1 MAAPDLIWQNLSKRA
16 WLVHSFGDSDQS
28 ADQTNQSQIW
38 ANQVRDLQQHF
49 PSTLP
54 SPDTHPPLLL
64 LCDPHPPT
72 FLATFLA
79 ALLSGWNIAVANP
92 HWSAQEWHSIIQR
105 LNPDRIWGHNP
116 DMPTHDLAG
125 SNDSAPSIWKPFTS
139 EPILSAPATSKTT
152 ISEPTILIPT
162 GGSSGDIKFA
172 RHSWSSLM
180 AAVGGFC
187 SYFAPN
193 GEPINAYCVLPLHH
207 VSGLMQ
213 ILRAWV
219 SGGQVAMS
227 TFKQLEHHSP
237 LVTKPHDWYIS
248 LVPTQLE
255 RLMQSGK
262 SDWLQQFQAVLIGG
276 APPWPTLLHRAESL
290 PLWLSYGMTETAAMV
305 TVTDAQAVA
314 SKIPGGVPNR
324 IPSSG
329 RALPHA
335 TLQIKQGDRIC
346 QPNEIGQIAI
356 ASAAVAQGYDDH
368 SFSGAPS
375 TFDLKANPAEKCFYT
390 DDLGYLSA
398 DGQLYITGRASGKI
412 ISGGENIFP
421 AEVEAALRSTGQ
433 VQDVCVLGSPHPIWG
448 EAVIAA
454 YVPAHAQVTPES
466 LQRAIAPTLSRYKQP
481 KQWISLS
488 ELPRNAQGKINRQQL
503 LSQIAQSS
511 PPVQA

>member
-16 WLVHSFGDSDQS
+16 WLVHSFGDSEHD
-28 ADQTNQSQIW
+28 AAQTNQSQIW
-38 ANQVRDLQQHF
+38 ADQVRDRQQYF
-49 PSTLP
+49 PPYSS
-54 SPDTHPPLLL
+54 SPHVPTPLVL

-79 ALLSGWNIAVANP
+79 ALLSSWNIAVANP
-92 HWSAQEWHSIIQR
+92 HWGAQEWHSIIQR
-105 LNPDRIWGHNP
+105 LNPDKIWGHNP
-116 DMPTHDLAG
+116 DMPPHDLAG
-125 SNDSAPSIWKPFTS
+125 SNDSAPSVWKSVTS
-139 EPILSAPATSKTT
+139 EPILSEPAT
-152 ISEPTILIPT
+152 SEPTILIPT

-172 RHSWSSLM
+172 RHPWSSLM

-219 SGGQVAMS
+219 SGGQVAIS

-237 LVTKPHDWYIS
+237 LVMKPHDWYIS

-262 SDWLQQFQAVLIGG
+262 SDWLQQFQTVLLGG

-290 PLWLSYGMTETAAMV
+290 PLRLSYGMTETAAMV
-305 TVTDAQAVA
+305 TVTDAQAFA
-314 SKIPGGVPNR
+314 SEIPGGASNS

-335 TLQIKQGDRIC
+335 TLQIKQGHRIC

-356 ASAAVAQGYDDH
+356 ASDAVAQGYDER
-368 SFSGAPS
+368 SFSGATS
-375 TFDLKANPAEKCFYT
+375 TFELTANPAEKCFYT

-433 VQDVCVLGSPHPIWG
+433 VRDVCVLGSPHPIWG
-448 EAVIAA
+448 EAVVAA
-454 YVPAHAQVTPES
+454 YVPACAQVTPES
-466 LQRAIAPTLSRYKQP
+466 LQRAIAPILSRYKQP
-481 KQWISLS
+481 KQWISFS
-488 ELPRNAQGKINRQQL
+488 DLPRNAQGKINRQLL

-511 PPVQA
+511 LSAQA